1 MLRLRRDHPSDVICS
16 LVLRSQKRKD
26 KRMCYKVVLPHLQKS
41 YSLEPVVVVKYSCVH
56 SVVTTNVIRI
66 QVLLSQLLTRTH
78 THTKTQSHST
88 MQSGLALLLFS
99 IHMGRESVAVEEA
112 SLMLWVDDTP

>member
-56 SVVTTNVIRI
+56 SIVTTNVIRI
-66 QVLLSQLLTRTH
+66 QVLLSQLLTHTH
-78 THTKTQSHST
+78 THTNTIPLYHAVSPRSPLVFNSNGKRVGGSRR
-88 MQSGLALLLFS
+88 GFINAL
-99 IHMGRESVAVEEA
+99 G
-112 SLMLWVDDTP
+112 